1 MSSRDKF
8 ICFRCRESIWAK
20 IFVVTC
26 SFIVLQW
33 IGFSKFQTP
42 AFGTTVAA
50 FQDDAAP
57 DAAPAPKA
65 GPAASQE
72 VSLLKWLVDSLGWG
86 YILVFLA
93 LSFVMV
99 GLIIINA
106 LAARRD
112 YVCPQALI
120 DGFESLLDE
129 KKYQDAYE
137 LAKADGSFLG
147 NVLSSGL
154 AKLSN
159 SYAHAIEAM
168 QEVGMEENMKIQHRL
183 SYLQLIGNIAPMVG
197 LFGTVHGMIAAFF
210 VIATSAG
217 ATPDPNKLADGI
229 SKALVTTLVGLAIA
243 IPAIAAF
250 NILRNRFE
258 QLELEVGINSG
269 NLMGRFEKVGEKRA
283 ESLKT

>member
-1 MSSRDKF
+1 MDHAKRCIRLFISGNLWARILLATGIAMGLALAIGHSPSTFASS
-8 ICFRCRESIWAK
+8 S
-20 IFVVTC
+20 
-26 SFIVLQW
+26 
-33 IGFSKFQTP
+33 
-42 AFGTTVAA
+42 GTVIA
-50 FQDDAAP
+50 QDEAPAAP
-57 DAAPAPKA
+57 PPTTPPTAPAKD
-65 GPAASQE
+65 
-72 VSLLKWLVDSLGWG
+72 VSLLKWLVDSLGWL

-112 YVCPQALI
+112 YVCPQELI

-129 KKYQDAYE
+129 KKYQEAYE
-137 LAKADGSFLG
+137 LSKADGSFLG

-154 AKLSN
+154 EKLSS
-159 SYAHAIEAM
+159 SYAHAVEAM

-183 SYLQLIGNIAPMVG
+183 SYLALIGNIAPMVG
-197 LFGTVHGMIAAFF
+197 LFGTVHGMISSFF
-210 VIATSAG
+210 VIASSGG
-217 ATPDPNKLADGI
+217 ATPDANKLADGI

-269 NLMGRFEKVGEKRA
+269 NLMARFEKVGEKRN
-283 ESLKT
+283 EMKPT